1 LGSQR
6 LAVILVVLH
15 LSFRMPDQ
23 LERLKAALAD
33 RYRIEEQIGAGGMAT
48 VYGARDLK
56 HERRVALKLLR
67 PELAAIIGTE
77 RFLREIRITAQLEH
91 PHILTLI
98 DSGQADSLLYYVL
111 PLIEGESL
119 RDRLDRENPL
129 PIDEALRITTDVASA
144 IGYAH
149 RRNVIHRDIKP
160 ENILLHEGEA
170 MVMDFGIAIAVSA
183 AAGERMTE
191 TGLSIGTPEYMS
203 PEQATGSQNID
214 QRSDVYSLGCVLFEL
229 LAGEPPHTGPNV
241 QAIIAKVLTDK
252 PQSLRVIRD
261 PVPTLVDAA
270 VMKALSK
277 LPADRFATA
286 TEFAEALTQP
296 TPRASVPVAVKER
309 PRRASWR
316 MATMLVTAIFLVAAG
331 WFVIGR
337 RATVSSAPA
346 AAGPEAPRGPSIAVL
361 PFSNESGPDQEYFSV
376 GLTEG
381 IITELSRYRE
391 LAVIAHFAT
400 ADFKKVNA
408 DADLAEIGATLKA
421 RYVLQGSVF
430 RQGDRIRIN
439 VRLSDAVENR
449 SVWGNSYERDLT
461 VQDLFAIQD
470 DLTQQVVSAIA
481 GTYGAVA
488 RAGLSALRGKAPS
501 SLRSYDCVLRTY
513 DYLQNHT
520 TENHALARE
529 CLEKVVEA
537 EPDYAEGLAWL
548 GYIYAE
554 EYHHRRNERLDE
566 YDALDRALELGLEAI
581 RLDGASHVAHGT
593 FSLTYYFR
601 GDYERARVENRRAIE
616 LAPNNAMW
624 LVILGLYHIQREE
637 FEEGVPMVNRAIE
650 LFTPHPPGWVRMGT
664 FLDHYAHER
673 YEEALAEVQATE
685 LGEDLRGPLFLAA
698 NYGQLGRTADAQPV
712 LEELR
717 RLWTLPASELRAE
730 MIERHAY
737 SPGLT
742 DHLLDGLTKAGW

>member
-1 LGSQR
+1 MTD
-6 LAVILVVLH
+6 
-15 LSFRMPDQ
+15 SFG
-23 LERLKAALAD
+23 RLKAALAD

-48 VYGARDLK
+48 VYRARDLK

-77 RFLREIRITAQLEH
+77 RFLREISITAQLEH

-98 DSGQADSLLYYVL
+98 DSGQADGLLYYVL
-111 PLIEGESL
+111 PLVEGESL
-119 RDRLDRENPL
+119 RDRLDREHPL

-160 ENILLHEGEA
+160 ENVLLHEGEV

-183 AAGERMTE
+183 AAGDRLTE

-229 LAGEPPHTGPNV
+229 LTGEPPHTGPNV
-241 QAIIAKVLTDK
+241 QAVIAKVLTDK
-252 PQSLRVIRD
+252 PQSLRVIRE
-261 PVPTLVDAA
+261 PVPAAVEAA

-277 LPADRFATA
+277 LPVDRFATA

-296 TPRASVPVAVKER
+296 APKAGIPAAAEER
-309 PRRASWR
+309 PWRTSWR
-316 MATMLVTAIFLVAAG
+316 MATMLVAAVFLVVAG
-331 WFVIGR
+331 WFVIDR
-337 RATVSSAPA
+337 RDTVASAPA
-346 AAGPEAPRGPSIAVL
+346 GSEVLRGPSIAVL
-361 PFSNESGPDQEYFSV
+361 PFNNESGPDQEYFSV
-376 GLTEG
+376 GLTDG

-400 ADFKKVNA
+400 ADFKRVNA
-408 DADLAEIGATLKA
+408 DADLAEIGGTLKA

-449 SVWGNSYERDLT
+449 SVWADSYERDLT
-461 VQDLFAIQD
+461 VQDLFAVQD
-470 DLTQQVVSAIA
+470 DLTQQVVNAIA

-501 SLRSYDCVLRTY
+501 SMSSYDCVLRAY

-520 TENHALARE
+520 SENHALARE
-529 CLEKVVEA
+529 CLEEVVEA

-548 GYIYAE
+548 GYIHGE

-566 YDALDRALELGLEAI
+566 YDALDRALELGLEAV

-593 FSLTYYFR
+593 LSLTYYFH
-601 GDYERARVENRRAIE
+601 GDYERARVENRRAID

-624 LVILGLYHIQREE
+624 LVIMGLYHIQREE
-637 FEEGVPMVNRAIE
+637 FEEGMPMVNRAIE
-650 LFTPHPPGWVRMGT
+650 LFTPHPPGWVRMAT

-673 YEEALAEVQATE
+673 YEEALAEMLATE
-685 LGEDLRGPLFLAA
+685 LGEDFRAPFFLAA
-698 NYGQLGRTADAQPV
+698 TYGQLGRSADAQPV

-717 RLWTLPASELRAE
+717 RLWTLPPGDLRAE
-730 MIERHAY
+730 MIERQAH